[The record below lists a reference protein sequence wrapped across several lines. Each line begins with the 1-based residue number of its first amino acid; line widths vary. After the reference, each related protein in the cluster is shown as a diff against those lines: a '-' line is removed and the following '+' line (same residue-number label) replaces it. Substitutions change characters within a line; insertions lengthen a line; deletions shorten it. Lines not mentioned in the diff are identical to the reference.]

1 MVVGGTVVVV
11 VLVVVVVSVV
21 VDVDTVDGAA
31 TGVEPPQAARVTRT
45 TVIAERRS
53 KDDETMSAKLANKR
67 AATPLPYDA
76 DVGLFSGFK
85 RRRAEKEAAEQRVLQ
100 QSALQEWQA
109 KSDRLDVYIDA
120 VERCISGDTA
130 ELFSGDDGGFILKGD
145 EFAIGCVQNS
155 ALLETVRGPSTY
167 QGGYGGVSFPLFA
180 GIRLNTG
187 GVKGKR
193 IPGEEK
199 LTVVDQGDTLI
210 TNKRAVFRGATNNL
224 EWPFAR
230 LSACEHNADGWS
242 TFAVS
247 GRKKNSGFAYGD
259 DVAAEVQFRLELG
272 IALCNET
279 LDRLLAEL
287 RVERQHLDTQRP

>member
-1 MVVGGTVVVV
+1 M
-11 VLVVVVVSVV
+11 
-21 VDVDTVDGAA
+21 
-31 TGVEPPQAARVTRT
+31 
-45 TVIAERRS
+45 
-53 KDDETMSAKLANKR
+53 
-67 AATPLPYDA
+67 PYDA
-76 DVGLFSGFK
+76 RVGLFDGFK
-85 RRRAEKEAAEQRVLQ
+85 RRRAEKAAAEQRVVQ
-100 QSALQEWQA
+100 EAALETWQA

-120 VERCISGDTA
+120 VERCISGDTDG
-130 ELFSGDDGGFILKGD
+130 LFVGGDGGFILKGD

-180 GIRLNTG
+180 GIRFNTG

-199 LTVVDQGDTLI
+199 LTVIDQGDTLI
-210 TNKRAVFRGATNNL
+210 TNKRAIFRGATNNS
-224 EWPFAR
+224 EWPFSR
-230 LSACEHNADGWS
+230 LVACEHNEAGWS

-287 RVERQHLDTQRP
+287 RVERQHLDAERSA

>member
-1 MVVGGTVVVV
+1 M
-11 VLVVVVVSVV
+11 
-21 VDVDTVDGAA
+21 
-31 TGVEPPQAARVTRT
+31 
-45 TVIAERRS
+45 
-53 KDDETMSAKLANKR
+53 
-67 AATPLPYDA
+67 
-76 DVGLFSGFK
+76 GLFDGFK
-85 RRRAEKEAAEQRVLQ
+85 RRRAEKAAAEQRAVHESEL
-100 QSALQEWQA
+100 ATWQV

-130 ELFSGDDGGFILKGD
+130 GLFVGDDGGFILKGD
-145 EFAIGCVQNS
+145 EFAIGYVQNC
-155 ALLETVRGPSTY
+155 ALLETVRGPATY

-199 LTVVDQGDTLI
+199 LTVVDRGDTLV
-210 TNKRAVFRGATNNL
+210 TNKRAIFRGGTNNA

-230 LSACEHNADGWS
+230 LVACEHNEEGWS

-247 GRKKNSGFAYGD
+247 GRKKNSGFAYGE

-287 RVERQHLDTQRP
+287 RVERQHLDSQRPEPPAAAQI

>member
-1 MVVGGTVVVV
+1 
-11 VLVVVVVSVV
+11 VS
-21 VDVDTVDGAA
+21 
-31 TGVEPPQAARVTRT
+31 
-45 TVIAERRS
+45 
-53 KDDETMSAKLANKR
+53 
-67 AATPLPYDA
+67 YDA
-76 DVGLFSGFK
+76 NVGLFDGFK
-85 RRRAEKEAAEQRVLQ
+85 QRRAEKVATEERAVRQAALET
-100 QSALQEWQA
+100 WQA
-109 KSDRLDVYIDA
+109 KSDRLDVYIDT
-120 VERCISGDTA
+120 VEHCLSGDTDG
-130 ELFSGDDGGFILKGD
+130 LFAGDDGSFILKGD

-187 GVKGKR
+187 RIKGKR

-199 LTVVDQGDTLI
+199 LTVIDRGDTLV
-210 TNKRAVFRGATNNL
+210 TNKRAVFRGTTNNS
-224 EWPFAR
+224 EWPFSR
-230 LSACEHNADGWS
+230 LVACEHNADGWS

-247 GRKKNSGFAYGD
+247 GRKKNSGFAYGE

-287 RVERQHLDTQRP
+287 RVERQHLDAERPS